1 MYTTLYVYICM
12 HIYVILLEYATCKYI
27 LCMCI
32 YIHTYVRLIVH
43 VRDVLPCF
51 SGPSQTAIITHEAQ
65 TPQKHRMRTRRPLT
79 TMILADPKQ
88 TLVLAMHN
96 ETRTACTDHDSWP
109 GPYRGVTWEPRPR
122 IGSDHN

>member
-1 MYTTLYVYICM
+1 MHAYIRHIIRIRYMHVHMYVYI
-12 HIYVILLEYATCKYI
+12 Y
-27 LCMCI
+27 I
-32 YIHTYVRLIVH
+32 YIYTYVRLIVY